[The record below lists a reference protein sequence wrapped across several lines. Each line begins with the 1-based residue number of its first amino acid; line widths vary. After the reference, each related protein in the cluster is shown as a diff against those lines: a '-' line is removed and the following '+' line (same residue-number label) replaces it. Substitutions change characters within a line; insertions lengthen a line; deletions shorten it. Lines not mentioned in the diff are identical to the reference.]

1 MSQQAAV
8 TRRKLRTDTRLLD
21 DIVYG
26 LDGYWAI
33 LVAHDL
39 KLFPLLA
46 EQPRTLQE
54 VSEAL
59 RIARRPAEALLT
71 VCLAQG
77 LLQIHDHQYALTPLA
92 EDYLLE
98 SSPTYF
104 GAVFDLWIQN
114 AAISSFAGVKQA
126 VLANAPQV
134 YGGGDMFK
142 SRNYPGRLRAPMS
155 SAFTAFLG
163 WG

>member
-77 LLQIHDHQYALTPLA
+77 LLQNPRPSICTDAACRGLSARKQPH
-92 EDYLLE
+92 LLRC
-98 SSPTYF
+98 
-104 GAVFDLWIQN
+104 
-114 AAISSFAGVKQA
+114 GV
-126 VLANAPQV
+126 
-134 YGGGDMFK
+134 
-142 SRNYPGRLRAPMS
+142 
-155 SAFTAFLG
+155 
-163 WG
+163 